1 MTNTMTKD
9 QVIEQLRNEIRDNR
23 LKISKLMVHIHALES
38 YLGFSIDD
46 VMDQAD
52 QVGIARRRFDQ
63 TCEGCGQTH
72 DNVQEYKFFTPNG
85 ASVNADLCPNCRDLQ
100 YAETQ

>member
-46 VMDQAD
+46 VMDRQ
-52 QVGIARRRFDQ
+52 
-63 TCEGCGQTH
+63 
-72 DNVQEYKFFTPNG
+72 
-85 ASVNADLCPNCRDLQ
+85 
-100 YAETQ
+100 